1 LPLHFSS
8 IKKKII
14 NKEKDTDM
22 KNIIK
27 ISMIVCF
34 GLFSQMASA
43 NGWNT
48 DTLKVIQANGEMV
61 KIILNN
67 IQDIEE
73 VKAFNLKKIV
83 ESISENAGDL
93 GEEEVLITGE
103 NVTYLIKQSGDYYYL
118 SELSTKSNDR
128 YVVQILEST
137 SRTELDKIKE
147 DAAKRGIDIEYENLQ
162 IINGK
167 IDAITLKV
175 DCNDGYSGTASTTNM
190 PESGIGFIRDYSA
203 NADAHF
209 QMGKIFGNG
218 EDFEKAIEDEIE
230 EDFETAFNQE
240 KVIRKRKSS
249 FIKHDHEIDF
259 SMGLNN
265 YLNSNNQFPD
275 NDNKD
280 FSLDPLTSWT
290 YGIHSNHI
298 ISTGKYVKFNFQFG
312 LLWNNFAL
320 ADNKFQFIKGADQ
333 LELTNTANTRPDISP
348 SRSKLNITYLN
359 FNLVPMFHFGKSSD
373 AFRIGAGP
381 FGSYRIASKSKFK
394 YDDNGKD
401 VVKNNF
407 HINNW
412 KYGLKAQIGWKGVDL
427 FATYDLSPIFIE
439 DRGPEVDYPLR
450 AISFGVIF

>member
-1 LPLHFSS
+1 MQNL
-8 IKKKII
+8 
-14 NKEKDTDM
+14 
-22 KNIIK
+22 IK
-27 ISMIVCF
+27 ISMIICF

-43 NGWNT
+43 NSWNT

-67 IQDIEE
+67 IQDKEE

-83 ESISENAGDL
+83 ESISKNAEGSK
-93 GEEEVLITGE
+93 EEEVLVTGE
-103 NVTYLIKQSGDYYYL
+103 STTYLIKQSGDYYYL
-118 SELSTKSNDR
+118 SELSKKSNDR
-128 YVVQILEST
+128 FVVQILEST
-137 SRTELDKIKE
+137 SRAELEKIKE
-147 DAAKRGIDIEYENLQ
+147 DAAKRGIDIKYENLE

-218 EDFEKAIEDEIE
+218 NDKNSNDGWKKEMKDGFD
-230 EDFETAFNQE
+230 TAFNNE
-240 KVIRKRKSS
+240 KIVRKKKSS
-249 FIKHDHEIDF
+249 FINYDHEIDF
-259 SMGLNN
+259 SLGLNN
-265 YLNSNNQFPD
+265 YLNDNNQFPD
-275 NDNKD
+275 SDNKD

-290 YGIHSNHI
+290 YGLHSNHI
-298 ISTGKYVKFNFQFG
+298 ISVSPYVKFNFQMG

-320 ADNKFQFIKGADQ
+320 ADSKYQFTKGPEQ
-333 LELTNTANTRPDISP
+333 LLLNDTEVSRPDISP
-348 SRSKLNITYLN
+348 TRSKLNITYLN
-359 FNLVPMFHFGKSSD
+359 FNLVPMFHLGKSSN
-373 AFRIGAGP
+373 AFRFGAGP
-381 FGSYRIASKSKFK
+381 YGSYRVASKSKFK
-394 YDDNGKD
+394 YNDNGKD

-412 KYGLKAQIGWKGVDL
+412 KYGIKAQVGWKGVDL

-439 DRGPEVDYPLR
+439 NRGPEAEYPLR

>member
-1 LPLHFSS
+1 
-8 IKKKII
+8 
-14 NKEKDTDM
+14 
-22 KNIIK
+22 
-27 ISMIVCF
+27 MIFCL
-34 GLFSQMASA
+34 GLMSHLASA
-43 NGWNT
+43 SGWNS
-48 DTLKVIQANGEMV
+48 DTLKVIQADGEMV
-61 KIILNN
+61 EIILNN
-67 IQDIEE
+67 IQDKEE

-83 ESISENAGDL
+83 ESISENAGNLQD
-93 GEEEVLITGE
+93 EEVLISGE

-128 YVVQILEST
+128 YVVQIFETT
-137 SRTELDKIKE
+137 SRAELDKIKE
-147 DAAKRGIDIEYENLQ
+147 DASKNGIDIDYENLQ

-167 IDAITLKV
+167 IEAITLKV

-209 QMGKIFGNG
+209 QMGKIFGNNEKKQD
-218 EDFEKAIEDEIE
+218 EDWKKELKNEFN
-230 EDFETAFNQE
+230 TAFNEE
-240 KVIRKRKSS
+240 KVVEKDKDR
-249 FIKHDHEIDF
+249 FIKHNHDIDF

-275 NDNKD
+275 TDNKD
-280 FSLDPLTSWT
+280 FALDPLTSWT
-290 YGIHSNHI
+290 YGIHSNHK
-298 ISTGKYVKFNFQFG
+298 ISVSPYVKFNFQLG

-320 ADNKFQFIKGADQ
+320 ADNNYQFTKGAEQ
-333 LELTNTANTRPDISP
+333 VEMVNTTNTRTDINP
-348 SRSKLNITYLN
+348 KRSKLNITYLN
-359 FNLVPMFHFGKSSD
+359 FNLVPMFHFGKSSN

-394 YDDNGKD
+394 YDNNGKD

-412 KYGLKAQIGWKGVDL
+412 KYGLKAQVGWKGVDL

-439 DRGPEVDYPLR
+439 DRGPEADYPLR

>member
-1 LPLHFSS
+1 
-8 IKKKII
+8 
-14 NKEKDTDM
+14 M
-22 KNIIK
+22 KNLIK
-27 ISMIVCF
+27 ISMIFCL
-34 GLFSQMASA
+34 GLMSHLASA
-43 NGWNT
+43 SGWNS

-61 KIILNN
+61 EIILNN
-67 IQDIEE
+67 IQDKEE

-83 ESISENAGDL
+83 ESISENAGKLKD
-93 GEEEVLITGE
+93 EEVLISGE

-128 YVVQILEST
+128 YVVQILETT
-137 SRTELDKIKE
+137 SRAELDKIKE
-147 DAAKRGIDIEYENLQ
+147 DASKKGIDIAYENLQ

-167 IDAITLKV
+167 IEAITLKV

-203 NADAHF
+203 KADAHF
-209 QMGKIFGNG
+209 QMGKIFGNNDDNSDNDRKK
-218 EDFEKAIEDEIE
+218 DFKKGFKDGF
-230 EDFETAFNQE
+230 DTAFNEE
-240 KVIRKRKSS
+240 KVVEKDKDRL
-249 FIKHDHEIDF
+249 IKHNHDIDF

-275 NDNKD
+275 TDNKD
-280 FSLDPLTSWT
+280 FALDPLTSWT
-290 YGIHSNHI
+290 YGIHSNHK
-298 ISTGKYVKFNFQFG
+298 ISVTPYVKFNFQLG

-320 ADNKFQFIKGADQ
+320 ADNNFQFIKGPEKVELFDND
-333 LELTNTANTRPDISP
+333 LERPDINP

-359 FNLVPMFHFGKSSD
+359 LNVVPMFHFGKSSN

-381 FGSYRIASKSKFK
+381 YGSYRIASKSKFK
-394 YDDNGKD
+394 YDDKGKD

-412 KYGLKAQIGWKGVDL
+412 KYGIKAQVGWKGVDL

-439 DRGPEVDYPLR
+439 DRGPEADYPLR

>member
-1 LPLHFSS
+1 
-8 IKKKII
+8 
-14 NKEKDTDM
+14 M

-34 GLFSQMASA
+34 GLFSQMVSA

-48 DTLKVIQANGEMV
+48 DTLKVIQENGEIV

-67 IQDIEE
+67 IQDKEE
-73 VKAFNLKKIV
+73 VKTFNLKH
-83 ESISENAGDL
+83 ISETISANNGKFED
-93 GEEEVLITGE
+93 EEILMPGE
-103 NVTYLIKQSGDYYYL
+103 NVTYILKKSGAFYYL

-128 YVVQILEST
+128 YKVQIFEST
-137 SRTELDKIKE
+137 SRAELEKIKDE
-147 DAAKRGIDIEYENLQ
+147 ASKRGIDITYENLQ
-162 IINGK
+162 IIDGR
-167 IDAITLKV
+167 IEAITLKV

-209 QMGKIFGNG
+209 QMGKIFGNDDDSDKEWKNEFKNG
-218 EDFEKAIEDEIE
+218 FKDGFD
-230 EDFETAFNQE
+230 TAFNDE
-240 KVIRKRKSS
+240 KVVKKDSDS
-249 FIKHDHEIDF
+249 KIKHDQDIEF
-259 SMGLNN
+259 SIGLNN
-265 YLNSNNQFPD
+265 YLNSSNQFPD
-275 NDNKD
+275 TDNKD
-280 FSLDPLTSWT
+280 FSLEPLTSWT
-290 YGIHSNHI
+290 YGIHSNHK
-298 ISTGKYVKFNFQFG
+298 ISVSPYVKFNFQFG

-320 ADNKFQFIKGADQ
+320 ADNKYQFIKGPEQ
-333 LELTNTANTRPDISP
+333 VELLDNDISRPDINP
-348 SRSKLNITYLN
+348 KRSKLNITYLN
-359 FNLVPMFHFGKSSD
+359 FNFVPMFHFGKSSD

-412 KYGLKAQIGWKGVDL
+412 KYGLKAQVGWKGVDL

-439 DRGPEVDYPLR
+439 DRGPEADYPLR